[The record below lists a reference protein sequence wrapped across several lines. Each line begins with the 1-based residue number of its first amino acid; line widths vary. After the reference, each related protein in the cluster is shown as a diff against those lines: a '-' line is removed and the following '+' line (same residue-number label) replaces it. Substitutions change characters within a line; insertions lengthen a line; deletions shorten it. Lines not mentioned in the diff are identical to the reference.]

1 MSIFPKNQYDKGVL
15 KLRLGKLKQ
24 IFDYTGFSYLW
35 GYTGVV
41 NDRYIK
47 AAVKMRISKPLAKL
61 IDLICL
67 TIASV

>member
-47 AAVKMRISKPLAKL
+47 AAVKMRIS
-61 IDLICL
+61 
-67 TIASV
+67 